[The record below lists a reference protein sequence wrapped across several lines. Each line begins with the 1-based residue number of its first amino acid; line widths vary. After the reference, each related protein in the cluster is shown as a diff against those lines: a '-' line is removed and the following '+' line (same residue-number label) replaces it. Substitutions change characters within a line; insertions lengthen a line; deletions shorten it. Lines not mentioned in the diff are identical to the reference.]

1 MPLTWNQV
9 RLFSTKNSAEV
20 SSWWLKPPK
29 PEMISRP
36 ALENP
41 TPDTPGSRRTGVT
54 VSRALPSYFLRLFLS
69 GTPANELMDTW
80 LFFLT
85 VLALALFLYDLLLLE
100 DLLFL

>member
-1 MPLTWNQV
+1 MVAKTTQA
-9 RLFSTKNSAEV
+9 RDDFQT
-20 SSWWLKPPK
+20 
-29 PEMISRP
+29 RFG
-36 ALENP
+36 NP
-41 TPDTPGSRRTGVT
+41 IPDTPGSRRTGVT

>member
-1 MPLTWNQV
+1 MPATCSRRGRVMEAKTIQA
-9 RLFSTKNSAEV
+9 RDDFRR
-20 SSWWLKPPK
+20 
-29 PEMISRP
+29 RP
-36 ALENP
+36 ARGRP
-41 TPDTPGSRRTGVT
+41 PGIHGSGGARAA
-54 VSRALPSYFLRLFLS
+54 VSRAPPPYFLPLFLS